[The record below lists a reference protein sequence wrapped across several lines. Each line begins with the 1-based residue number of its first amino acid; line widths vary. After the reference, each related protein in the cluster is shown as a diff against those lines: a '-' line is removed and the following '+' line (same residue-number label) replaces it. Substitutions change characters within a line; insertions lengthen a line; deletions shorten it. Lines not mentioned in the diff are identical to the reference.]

1 MKKLLLPKSSWASK
15 TICKISSM
23 DKSTTMM
30 TSTTDACTQTTPT
43 KRMAPVVPD
52 APQRKIQRMCF
63 MNSGR
68 DIRRHLFTD
77 YNWQKLED
85 VKGKNWA
92 ILKIETVG
100 TSPCHRCIRRFYIG
114 DENGINYLEMEFY
127 PCITYKNLPDEY
139 KKLYFLE
146 SSQSHRLSYNPR
158 QRALPC
164 SLAVSKIHDF
174 IVQHGIEI
182 LLFNE
187 DTGENEEAH
196 LKICEELGI
205 QHSNIRWKLNE
216 YNPIPDHLIV

>member
-1 MKKLLLPKSSWASK
+1 
-15 TICKISSM
+15 M
-23 DKSTTMM
+23 DKCAQPTTMV

-43 KRMAPVVPD
+43 KRKMPAVPD
-52 APQRKIQRMCF
+52 LPQENIQTMGF

-77 YNWQKLED
+77 HDGQKLED
-85 VKGKNWA
+85 VKGRQWA
-92 ILKIETVG
+92 ILKIETVVTAPG
-100 TSPCHRCIRRFYIG
+100 YRCIRRFYIG
-114 DENGINYLEMEFY
+114 DENGINYLEMECY

-146 SSQSHRLSYNPR
+146 SSQSHRLSYIPHH
-158 QRALPC
+158 QALPC
-164 SLAVSKIHDF
+164 SLAVRKIHNF

-187 DTGENEEAH
+187 DIGYNEQIIF
-196 LKICEELGI
+196 KICKELGI

-216 YNPIPDHLIV
+216 HNPIPVNINV